1 MKNSNSP
8 IWAVPYLPIDPADLG
23 RSYEAVVRINS
34 QSGKG
39 GVAFLLEKDH
49 GVSLPRRL
57 QISMSQKIQKLAD
70 ESGKEISSTEIWD
83 MFQNHFLVAK
93 NNLKLPLLEYARLVV
108 IILLEEL
115 RDIVQ
120 VLAKNYVSDSLESR
134 LNWIS
139 TIEVLVVV
147 LNIILNRRS

>member
-1 MKNSNSP
+1 MILLIVFLVTFMKFVQD
-8 IWAVPYLPIDPADLG
+8 I
-23 RSYEAVVRINS
+23 
-34 QSGKG
+34 
-39 GVAFLLEKDH
+39 LLD
-49 GVSLPRRL
+49 
-57 QISMSQKIQKLAD
+57 
-70 ESGKEISSTEIWD
+70 
-83 MFQNHFLVAK
+83 LVAK

-147 LNIILNRRS
+147 LNIILAKPVDHVLVKVLVKVS